1 MACRQ
6 FVVVRWRLYLT
17 SSLYDLTNVV
27 MAKVVQKINKL
38 YFSCP
43 CTYIPHRFALVVDDQ
58 RHTKVRML
66 FIPVDLAVLG
76 SHPVDPESG
85 KLSYGSFR
93 VPAHH
98 TITIQVRNS
107 VKRQFSAYLLIV
119 AILGRYL
126 QKSNRCDLVRA
137 PFIADLDAR

>member
-1 MACRQ
+1 M
-6 FVVVRWRLYLT
+6 
-17 SSLYDLTNVV
+17 SSWLKLF
-27 MAKVVQKINKL
+27 KKINKL

-43 CTYIPHRFALVVDDQ
+43 YDQ

-85 KLSYGSFR
+85 ELSYGSFR

-126 QKSNRCDLVRA
+126 QKSNRTELEKLSNGFKRRHIEYGQKLQNIQTLRV
-137 PFIADLDAR
+137 